1 MSQSDKQDKQ
11 VILMSVPRAPVA
23 PRRFDFRQV
32 SLYIVFRCIAA
43 SAMQLFYNYFISK
56 YRSMVDHNLSTSWVF
71 LDSNLIL
78 FNFLI

>member
-56 YRSMVDHNLSTSWVF
+56 YRSTWLIIIYRPPEFF
-71 LDSNLIL
+71 LTLT
-78 FNFLI
+78 